1 MIRFSW
7 TKGLSTFRARIFWSV
22 IPIISILFVLVGAFN
37 LRQHTRLVEE
47 QFRKR
52 GQVVASNLAYSSQ
65 LGVFAEDKQLLAS
78 SIRGVVG
85 DPDVA
90 YVYIYGEDGKIL
102 AKGGRQ
108 VSELM
113 GLSEELAAEEKAQLF
128 PEREPFSK
136 SVVVAGERFVEFFA
150 PILSEEGKMPDEL
163 LIGPLTMK
171 PDDVQQGRQR
181 MIGSVRL
188 GLSLQ
193 TVAAHTM
200 ALIKL
205 WGGLTVAFFGL
216 STLAIY
222 ICSRR
227 ITRAIKQLTEKA
239 EEIAAGRRSGRV
251 EIDSRDEIGRL
262 ANSFNEMAA
271 SLEEHESALQRKVV
285 ETETLYEISQEIT
298 AQVALEPTLRL
309 IAERARELLQAEV
322 CLLAL
327 RQGESDTFAFQAYT
341 GTAPEALLAIRF
353 RAGEGLSGRAVT
365 TGMPMM
371 VNDYLEDYPDSPFSE
386 AISRVGV
393 RSVVA
398 VPLKARATVI
408 GVLVVTS
415 RVPHKFRE
423 ADQQLLSALADH
435 AAIAI
440 ENAKLY
446 EQVRQYAEAL
456 EAKVEARTRELQE
469 TNRRLEDASR
479 HKSEFLASM
488 SHELRT
494 PMNAIM
500 GFTRLV
506 MRRTKD
512 LLPTREYEN
521 LGKILISAEHLLA
534 LINDILDLSK
544 IEAGRME
551 VHSSRFDLE
560 PLVDLSLRTVEPLVK
575 SERLRLVKALESS
588 LPSLFTDQ
596 DKLKQILINL
606 LSNAVKFTEEGTVT
620 VMARRRDGKIDI
632 AIADTGIGI
641 PADKLELIFEEF
653 RQVDSSTTRKY
664 SGTGLGLSIS
674 RHLARLLGGDITVQS
689 AVGVGS
695 TFTVTLPLQYGASLP
710 ATHADAVPSQEEPAA
725 QPEVDKVVLAIDD
738 DPDVIYLLSENL
750 ADAGYRVVGAL
761 TGEEGLQKARE
772 LGPLAITLD
781 ILMPHKD
788 GWQILHQL
796 KADPATR
803 DIPIIVLSIVDNKDL
818 GYRLGASD
826 YLLKPFDRE
835 AIFAALTRID
845 PSHRGRLLVVDDDPQ
860 VIDLVRQLL
869 EDEPYEVIAATDG
882 HEALEA
888 IAQHPPHVILLDL
901 LMPRMD
907 GFTVIEH
914 LQRDPQYRQIPIIV
928 LTAKTLTAIEQVM
941 LEQSVRTVIQK
952 RGLESDKLIQELRT
966 LLQAYRG
973 PTPRA

>member
-1 MIRFSW
+1 
-7 TKGLSTFRARIFWSV
+7 
-22 IPIISILFVLVGAFN
+22 
-37 LRQHTRLVEE
+37 
-47 QFRKR
+47 
-52 GQVVASNLAYSSQ
+52 
-65 LGVFAEDKQLLAS
+65 
-78 SIRGVVG
+78 
-85 DPDVA
+85 
-90 YVYIYGEDGKIL
+90 
-102 AKGGRQ
+102 
-108 VSELM
+108 
-113 GLSEELAAEEKAQLF
+113 
-128 PEREPFSK
+128 
-136 SVVVAGERFVEFFA
+136 
-150 PILSEEGKMPDEL
+150 
-163 LIGPLTMK
+163 
-171 PDDVQQGRQR
+171 
-181 MIGSVRL
+181 
-188 GLSLQ
+188 
-193 TVAAHTM
+193 
-200 ALIKL
+200 
-205 WGGLTVAFFGL
+205 
-216 STLAIY
+216 
-222 ICSRR
+222 
-227 ITRAIKQLTEKA
+227 
-239 EEIAAGRRSGRV
+239 
-251 EIDSRDEIGRL
+251 
-262 ANSFNEMAA
+262 
-271 SLEEHESALQRKVV
+271 
-285 ETETLYEISQEIT
+285 
-298 AQVALEPTLRL
+298 
-309 IAERARELLQAEV
+309 
-322 CLLAL
+322 
-327 RQGESDTFAFQAYT
+327 
-341 GTAPEALLAIRF
+341 
-353 RAGEGLSGRAVT
+353 
-365 TGMPMM
+365 
-371 VNDYLEDYPDSPFSE
+371 
-386 AISRVGV
+386 
-393 RSVVA
+393 
-398 VPLKARATVI
+398 
-408 GVLVVTS
+408 
-415 RVPHKFRE
+415 
-423 ADQQLLSALADH
+423 
-435 AAIAI
+435 
-440 ENAKLY
+440 
-446 EQVRQYAEAL
+446 
-456 EAKVEARTRELQE
+456 
-469 TNRRLEDASR
+469 
-479 HKSEFLASM
+479 
-488 SHELRT
+488 
-494 PMNAIM
+494 
-500 GFTRLV
+500 
-506 MRRTKD
+506 
-512 LLPTREYEN
+512 
-521 LGKILISAEHLLA
+521 
-534 LINDILDLSK
+534 
-544 IEAGRME
+544 ME

-952 RGLESDKLIQELRT
+952 RGLERDRLIQELRT